1 MYVLVKRKD
10 LFNDTSWLQVVDI
23 VNKGMAHGIELR
35 GISMTLA
42 EQLEEIIQVRNVQTE
57 FLEENHKNE
66 SEEEHEGHTV
76 RKRKNE
82 LIFC

>member
-23 VNKGMAHGIELR
+23 VDKGMAHGIELR

-42 EQLEEIIQVRNVQTE
+42 EQLEGIIQARNVQTE
-57 FLEENHKNE
+57 FLEESHENE
-66 SEEEHEGHTV
+66 TDEEHDAHTV
-76 RKRKNE
+76 SK
-82 LIFC
+82 I